1 MGVNAEERIFRTTRN
16 LEDAGC
22 NRVQI
27 AKFLELEE
35 QQKRKEQYRML
46 KQHKAFLLEELHQD
60 QYKIDC
66 LDHMVYTMEKEDKQN
81 GGFHDE

>member
-35 QQKRKEQYRML
+35 QQKRKEQYR
-46 KQHKAFLLEELHQD
+46 
-60 QYKIDC
+60 C
-66 LDHMVYTMEKEDKQN
+66 V
-81 GGFHDE
+81 